1 MTKLE
6 IAKDIN
12 FKGNVFRTI
21 AVDRKLDIKV
31 GDEYNFFNEVESWC
45 TKYGQFFIE
54 NDNNIEYFFRINEE
68 IEGHEV
74 DYFNDEECETLGCEG
89 CDNECEVLITND
101 KKLIIKSIS
110 SDLDFE
116 EMGYYEVILEIAK

>member
-6 IAKDIN
+6 IAKNIN

-21 AVDRKLDIKV
+21 SVDRKLDIKI
-31 GDEYNFFNEVESWC
+31 GNKYIFFNEVESWC

-54 NDNNIEYFFRINEE
+54 NENNIEYFFRINEE

-74 DYFNDEECETLGCEG
+74 DYFNNKECEILGCEG

-116 EMGYYEVILEIAK
+116 EMGYYEVVLDVVK